1 MGLGNTT
8 GDTTRVSGVEPSVSR
23 NQTST
28 PMPTPAIPTARLTS
42 GGGDSRSVNSRR
54 MSDRGAACTDGGA
67 AAVGVWVVTDS
78 VTARTYFDSSG

>member
-1 MGLGNTT
+1 
-8 GDTTRVSGVEPSVSR
+8 
-23 NQTST
+23 
-28 PMPTPAIPTARLTS
+28 LTS

-54 MSDRGAACTDGGA
+54 MSDRFAVCTDGG